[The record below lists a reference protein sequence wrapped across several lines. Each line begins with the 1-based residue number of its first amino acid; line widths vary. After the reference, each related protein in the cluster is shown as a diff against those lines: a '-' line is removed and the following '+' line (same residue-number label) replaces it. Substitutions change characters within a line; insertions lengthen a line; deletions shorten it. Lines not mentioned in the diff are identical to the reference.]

1 MKIMGLIK
9 ANKEVIK
16 KGLIYVG
23 VAVAGAVAYAFATND
38 KEEVLEL
45 EEAVGEEEIE
55 MVEAETIDD
64 TEEETVV

>member
-1 MKIMGLIK
+1 MKIMEIIK

-16 KGLIYVG
+16 KGLIYAG
-23 VAVAGAVAYAFATND
+23 VAIAGAVAYGFATAE

-45 EEAVGEEEIE
+45 EECNAEEEIE
-55 MVEAETIDD
+55 VVEAETIEP

>member
-1 MKIMGLIK
+1 MKIMEVLK

-16 KGLIYVG
+16 KGLIYVA
-23 VAVAGAVAYAFATND
+23 VAVAGAVAYGFATAD

-45 EEAVGEEEIE
+45 QEPVCEEEIE
-55 MVEAETIDD
+55 MVEVETIEP